1 MVKEILAV
9 SLQEFHISGGF
20 CRSRVELCHTMARF
34 TTDSPHINRN
44 GAPTQQKQVEAWYAE
59 HPGGSVSKCAKE
71 LGISRPTA
79 RKWMPESIKAERL
92 QAESERLKEQLPPT
106 KQQQIVDVLKQ
117 PGKVRQILNILKD

>member
-1 MVKEILAV
+1 
-9 SLQEFHISGGF
+9 
-20 CRSRVELCHTMARF
+20 MARF
-34 TTDSPHINRN
+34 TTDSPYINRS

-92 QAESERLKEQLPPT
+92 QAEAERLKEQLPPEPPT

>member
-1 MVKEILAV
+1 
-9 SLQEFHISGGF
+9 
-20 CRSRVELCHTMARF
+20 MARF
-34 TTDSPHINRN
+34 STGDERINRA
-44 GAPTQQKQVEAWYAE
+44 GAPTQQKQVEAWFLAN
-59 HPGGSVSKCAKE
+59 PGGSVSKCAKE

-92 QAESERLKEQLPPT
+92 QAEAERLKKQLPPEPPT